1 MWADEQQSVSC
12 REEVVRWTWT
22 ECRCCLPDVPRRERL
37 TSGASIWG
45 VTLTPAVTRLTLRT
59 YMYARSYVQFKHIHI
74 HSQFKPFNILS
85 VLFCIAHILHYW
97 TTTASLCVMH
107 SGGDYLMHEN
117 LRGLNTFLCSSCMKT
132 SLYLCYR
139 NVSNYSKF
147 LYFDENR
154 NHCSS
159 STRMTS
165 LICGTDSCCWNLP
178 NIISM
183 QWKTERESS
192 LYCPELEAKI
202 SQRENLAKW
211 NQNYLFGWKTLK
223 VGLGRELS
231 NLGSQLFFIVT
242 HHGTYM
248 QHQVEYKCIG
258 IIKTHGVHL
267 LWT

>member
-1 MWADEQQSVSC
+1 MCRGGNVSPLELPS
-12 REEVVRWTWT
+12 EEWRW
-22 ECRCCLPDVPRRERL
+22 PRLWPGSPCAHTCTRAR
-37 TSGASIWG
+37 TCNSSIY
-45 VTLTPAVTRLTLRT
+45 T
-59 YMYARSYVQFKHIHI
+59 YIRNLN
-74 HSQFKPFNILS
+74 HSTFFS

-154 NHCSS
+154 NHCSA

-192 LYCPELEAKI
+192 LYCLELEANV
-202 SQRENLAKW
+202 SQKENLAKW

-223 VGLGRELS
+223 VGLG
-231 NLGSQLFFIVT
+231 SQLFFMVT
-242 HHGTYM
+242 HRGMYM